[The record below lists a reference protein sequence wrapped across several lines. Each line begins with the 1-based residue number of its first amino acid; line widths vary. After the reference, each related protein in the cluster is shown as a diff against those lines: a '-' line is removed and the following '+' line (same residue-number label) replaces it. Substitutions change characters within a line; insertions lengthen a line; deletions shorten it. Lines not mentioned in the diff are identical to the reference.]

1 MHNGEA
7 RGHPAPVNPSP
18 VPRPGKREGGSRYGT
33 AREQDATL
41 SRAASA
47 AVDAI
52 AELQEIQQEYLD
64 WQENLPENL
73 ESSPVSDKLTR
84 IVDIDLDGALDTIN
98 EADGADLPLGFGRD

>member
-1 MHNGEA
+1 MA
-7 RGHPAPVNPSP
+7 RP
-18 VPRPGKREGGSRYGT
+18 ESRT
-33 AREQDATL
+33 QRW